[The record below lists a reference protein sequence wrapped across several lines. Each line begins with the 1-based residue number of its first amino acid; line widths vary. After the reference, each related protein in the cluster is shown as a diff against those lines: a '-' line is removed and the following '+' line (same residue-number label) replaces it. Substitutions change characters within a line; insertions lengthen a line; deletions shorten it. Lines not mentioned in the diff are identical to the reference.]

1 MPMRSITWYIAR
13 QVLAVTLLAA
23 VVLCFMVWLF
33 RSLDAVDM
41 MLNRG
46 LPVTSFLHFAS
57 LQLPRFVLFVSPM
70 AVFGAAVFTYNK
82 LIMDSELIVLRAAG
96 LSPFTLSKPVLI
108 IGILT
113 AIGGYYMS
121 LYLVP
126 LTYRA
131 YKELEFKYRHDL
143 PKLVLQEGVFAS
155 PMRGVTV
162 YFRGIGKNGE
172 MEDVLIHDNR
182 DQEEPTTYL
191 AERGN
196 LIETE
201 DGRWMVEMSKGGWQ
215 VFRQGKR
222 RPCSPAAILEEPSDK
237 CSIPLFE
244 SFVIDSAQNINVNLK
259 SDEKRTGRKPR
270 EYFFTDLLNVQGET
284 EKKTSTLRAELHNR
298 LTYPLIPLA
307 CGMVGIT
314 ILLSGTFNRR
324 GQLKLVLASIV
335 AAGFIIIGSYAL
347 RNYAPKQ
354 PWLNV
359 VMYLNPLLPLFAS
372 LFILIFPRKLPRVAT
387 REKTAA
393 QA

>member
-1 MPMRSITWYIAR
+1 MPMRSITWYISR
-13 QVLAVTLLAA
+13 QVVAVTLLAA

-46 LPVTSFLHFAS
+46 LSVASFLHFAS

-96 LSPFTLSKPVLI
+96 LSPFALSKPVLI
-108 IGILT
+108 IGIVA
-113 AIGGYYMS
+113 AIACYYMS

-126 LTYRA
+126 LTYRE

-155 PMRGVTV
+155 PMDGVTV
-162 YFRGIGKNGE
+162 YFRDIGKSGE

-182 DQEEPTTYL
+182 NHKEPTTYL

-215 VFRQGKR
+215 VFKR
-222 RPCSPAAILEEPSDK
+222 GELRPCSPAAILREPSDK
-237 CSIPLFE
+237 CSIPKFE
-244 SFVIDSAQNINVNLK
+244 SFVIDSARNINVNLK
-259 SDEKRTGRKPR
+259 SDEKRIGRKPR
-270 EYFFTDLLNVQGET
+270 EYFFTELLNVHGED
-284 EKKTSTLRAELHNR
+284 EKKTNTLRAELHSR
-298 LTYPLIPLA
+298 LSQPLIPLA
-307 CGMVGIT
+307 CGLAGIT

-324 GQLKLVLASIV
+324 GQLKLVLMSIV
-335 AAGFIIIGSYAL
+335 VAGFVIIASYAL

-359 VMYLNPLLPLFAS
+359 VMYLNPLIPLFVS
-372 LFILIFPRKLPRVAT
+372 LFLLIFPRKLPRMPLQ
-387 REKTAA
+387 AA
-393 QA
+393 A

>member
-46 LPVTSFLHFAS
+46 LSISSFLHFAS
-57 LQLPRFVLFVSPM
+57 LQLPRFILFVSPM
-70 AVFGAAVFTYNK
+70 AVFGASVFTYNK
-82 LIMDSELIVLRAAG
+82 LIMDSELIVLRAVG
-96 LSPFTLSKPVLI
+96 LSPFALSKPVFI
-108 IGILT
+108 IGMLAAVT
-113 AIGGYYMS
+113 GYYMS

-126 LTYRA
+126 LTYRE

-155 PMRGVTV
+155 PMEGITV
-162 YFRGIGKNGE
+162 YFRDIAKSGE

-182 DQEEPTTYL
+182 NRLEPTTYL

-201 DGRWMVEMSKGGWQ
+201 DGRWMVEMNKGGWQ
-215 VFRQGKR
+215 IFKQGKLQA
-222 RPCSPAAILEEPSDK
+222 CSPAAILQQPSDA
-237 CSIPLFE
+237 CSIPQFE
-244 SFVIDSAQNINVNLK
+244 SFVIDSAKNINVNLK
-259 SDEKRTGRKPR
+259 SDEKRSGRKPR
-270 EYFFTDLLNVQGET
+270 EYYFTELLNVQDED
-284 EKKTSTLRAELHNR
+284 EKKTNTLRAELHSR
-298 LTYPLIPLA
+298 LSQPLIPLA
-307 CGMVGIT
+307 CGLVGIT

-335 AAGFIIIGSYAL
+335 AAGFIIIASHAL

-359 VMYLNPLLPLFAS
+359 VMYLNPLLPMVAS
-372 LFILIFPRKLPRVAT
+372 ITLLVFPRKLPRMSAT
-387 REKTAA
+387 KPA
-393 QA
+393 